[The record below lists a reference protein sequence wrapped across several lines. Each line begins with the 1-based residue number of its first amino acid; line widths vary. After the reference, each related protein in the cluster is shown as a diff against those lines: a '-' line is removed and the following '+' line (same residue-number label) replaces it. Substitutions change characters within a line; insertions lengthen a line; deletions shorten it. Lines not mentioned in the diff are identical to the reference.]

1 MLKADIIIND
11 KLIMTFKADDLDPL
25 LYKVAQWC
33 DQVLYVGRGD
43 KLNIKVCHFDEE
55 DEKDEI

>member
-33 DQVLYVGRGD
+33 DQVLYVGRRD
-43 KLNIKVCHFDEE
+43 KLDIKVRHFDEE
-55 DEKDEI
+55 DDNDEI

>member
-33 DQVLYVGRGD
+33 DQVLWIGKED
-43 KLNIKVCHFDEE
+43 KLEIKVYRCDEE